1 MTMSNCVGQTM
12 TIECSGE
19 YSSYLSARALAATG
33 ITRGME
39 GCGGEVLRYWDTEIL
54 RY

>member
-12 TIECSGE
+12 RIEYSGE
-19 YSSYLSARALAATG
+19 YISYLSARALAATG

-39 GCGGEVLRYWDTEIL
+39 GCGGELLSYWV
-54 RY
+54 